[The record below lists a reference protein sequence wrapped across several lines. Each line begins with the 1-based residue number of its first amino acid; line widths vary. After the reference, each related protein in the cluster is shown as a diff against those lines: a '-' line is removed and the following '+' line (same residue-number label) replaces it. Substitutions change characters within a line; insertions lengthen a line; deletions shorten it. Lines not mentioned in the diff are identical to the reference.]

1 MDVTPENEKLLLL
14 GLISGT
20 LITVFLY
27 CIFPV
32 FVQVYRSN
40 RENYKSNP
48 LYPVINQLYRFLW
61 GFHISVILLIVYIY
75 LMTSNKLAL
84 DGIVFMF
91 LTAMICIL
99 FYIVLVYLLVYQL
112 FKLSILAFQSFL
124 KFIFPSSNS
133 SFLYPKFSKNA
144 SNMIYI
150 LFLMLLA
157 YQSYSLMSQPFYQ
170 TGEMFRTFYLPLNA
184 ILLVATFLNII
195 IFIKN
200 ELRPVKKPDP
210 LQKWMFFQTVLIS
223 GFKLLHFWVPFF
235 IGDGGKAMQHYI
247 IISIGSDI
255 LTCVMFVQV
264 SYLIVYRHKIRDL
277 KFEDLFS
284 SAFSQQGRIEPRESI
299 QSLSSIRF

>member
-1 MDVTPENEKLLLL
+1 
-14 GLISGT
+14 
-20 LITVFLY
+20 
-27 CIFPV
+27 
-32 FVQVYRSN
+32 
-40 RENYKSNP
+40 
-48 LYPVINQLYRFLW
+48 
-61 GFHISVILLIVYIY
+61 
-75 LMTSNKLAL
+75 
-84 DGIVFMF
+84 
-91 LTAMICIL
+91 
-99 FYIVLVYLLVYQL
+99 
-112 FKLSILAFQSFL
+112 
-124 KFIFPSSNS
+124 
-133 SFLYPKFSKNA
+133 
-144 SNMIYI
+144 
-150 LFLMLLA
+150 MLLA

-200 ELRPVKKPDP
+200 ESRPVKKPDP

-277 KFEDLFS
+277 KFKDLFS